1 MVKPDLRLY
10 LHAIIT
16 GILIAFLTAI
26 MIRFFPN
33 SWLLNSSQR
42 VGVFAFSALCSPPIV
57 MLLRSLART
66 LHHPV
71 QQFFYAANIG
81 ALLFDSTAT
90 GFAPQIYGHTGDASR
105 VIIAAIAFGFFGI
118 FLTDQLFPTA
128 EITKK

>member
-10 LHAIIT
+10 IHAFIA
-16 GILIAFLTAI
+16 GILIAFSAAI
-26 MIRFFPN
+26 MIRFFPD

-57 MLLRSLART
+57 ILIRRLART

-71 QQFFYAANIG
+71 QQFFYVANIG
-81 ALLFDSTAT
+81 ALLFDSTVT

-105 VIIAAIAFGFFGI
+105 VVIAAIAFGFFSI
-118 FLTDQLFPTA
+118 FLTDQLFPA
-128 EITKK
+128 TKEKKK